1 VNEEV
6 NAGRVPAGRCE
17 VFRRD
22 DLMFW
27 AGYLGGI
34 ALCAWAYHAPSP
46 GVAGLVAAGISLTAR
61 YGPDA
66 VAGMVRW
73 LAS

>member
-1 VNEEV
+1 
-6 NAGRVPAGRCE
+6 
-17 VFRRD
+17 
-22 DLMFW
+22 MFW
-27 AGYLGGI
+27 TGYLGGI
-34 ALCAWAYHAPSP
+34 AVCAWAYHAPSP
-46 GVAGLVAAGISLTAR
+46 GVAGLVPAGIALTAR